1 LADGAERPTPQGRLR
16 RAREALL
23 RDLGALVYEL
33 HRQGK
38 RAPELLQQKAG
49 ELGEID
55 EQVRDPA
62 PDGDP
67 TPCSSCGEEAE
78 PGQLVCT
85 SCGARLALGRGRP
98 DRTLAALAAVA
109 AVVALGAGAAGFA
122 VSELTSDDGGGEQAT
137 VAGAPEPAQPPAPA
151 AGAGE
156 PQEAT
161 QGGGAATG
169 TAGAG
174 DPAAEDPAAGAGD
187 PAAGD
192 TGAEDPATGAAT
204 PAEPRSLLLDWPDG
218 LTAHTVVLVSSSDRP
233 AALRLAR
240 QAAKTGIE
248 AGMLRSDDY
257 NLGTGLW
264 IVFAG
269 RFDTRQGATR
279 QASDLAERFPGAYPQ
294 LVEPAG

>member
-1 LADGAERPTPQGRLR
+1 LAGGAERPTPPSRLR

-23 RDLGALVYEL
+23 LDLGALVYEL
-33 HRQGK
+33 HRRGK

-49 ELGEID
+49 ELAEID
-55 EQVRDPA
+55 EQARDPA

-67 TPCSSCGEEAE
+67 TPCPSCGEQAE

-85 SCGARLALGRGRP
+85 SCGTRLALGRGRP
-98 DRTLAALAAVA
+98 DRTPAALAAVA
-109 AVVALGAGAAGFA
+109 AIVALGAGAAGFA
-122 VSELTSDDGGGEQAT
+122 VSELTSDDDGDQAT
-137 VAGAPEPAQPPAPA
+137 VAGAPEPAPPPAPA
-151 AGAGE
+151 AAAGE
-156 PQEAT
+156 PQKAS

-174 DPAAEDPAAGAGD
+174 GPAAEDPAA
-187 PAAGD
+187 
-192 TGAEDPATGAAT
+192 AEDRAAGAAT
-204 PAEPRSLLLDWPDG
+204 PAEPRRLLLDWPDG

-240 QAAKTGIE
+240 QAAKSGIE

-269 RFDTRQGATR
+269 RFDTRQGATH

>member
-1 LADGAERPTPQGRLR
+1 MAGGAERPTPQGRLR

-23 RDLGALVYEL
+23 LDLGALVYEL

-67 TPCSSCGEEAE
+67 TPCPSCGEQAE

-98 DRTLAALAAVA
+98 DRTLAALAAVT

-122 VSELTSDDGGGEQAT
+122 VSELTSDDDGGDRAT

-151 AGAGE
+151 AAAGE

-161 QGGGAATG
+161 QANSA
-169 TAGAG
+169 
-174 DPAAEDPAAGAGD
+174 PQ
-187 PAAGD
+187 
-192 TGAEDPATGAAT
+192 
-204 PAEPRSLLLDWPDG
+204 EPRSLLLDWPDG

-240 QAAKTGIE
+240 QAAKSGIE